1 MDEPGRPSVTSVPTR
16 LGPLRVEMAGA
27 GPPAVLWHSLFADST
42 TWARVREPLASV
54 RRLLLVDGPGHGHNP
69 PVARR
74 FTLDDCAGAAT
85 DVLDHFR
92 IGGPVD
98 WVGNAWGGHVGIPFA
113 AAYPARC
120 RSLATIG
127 SPVHALTPPE
137 RRKIALLTGVY
148 RLTGPLPPLVN
159 LLTGALLGP
168 GARAADPE
176 AAALVGSAFRRASR
190 RGMAGAIQSVS
201 LRRPDLAPLLTT
213 ISAPVLI
220 CAAADDPTWTP
231 ADAASAAG
239 RLPNGAPVILPGS
252 GHIAP
257 LFEAAPALVDMLTA
271 FWADPA
277 AVITRHRADA
287 TTPAPRAPAT

>member
-1 MDEPGRPSVTSVPTR
+1 MDEPGRTSVTSVPTR
-16 LGPLRVEMAGA
+16 LGPLRVQIAGA
-27 GPPAVLWHSLFADST
+27 GPPAVLWHSLFVDST

-69 PVARR
+69 PAGRR
-74 FTLDDCAGAAT
+74 FTLDDCAGAAI

-92 IGGPVD
+92 IGEPTD

-113 AAYPARC
+113 ATYPGRC

-137 RRKIALLTGVY
+137 RRKIALLTRVY
-148 RLTGPLPPLVN
+148 RLTGPLPPLVS
-159 LLTGALLGP
+159 LLTDALLGP

-176 AAALVGSAFRRASR
+176 AAAVIGSAFRRASR
-190 RGMAGAIQSVS
+190 RGMSAAIRSVS
-201 LRRPDLAPLLTT
+201 LHRTDLTPLLTT
-213 ISAPVLI
+213 ISAPALI
-220 CAAADDPTWTP
+220 CAAAADPTWTP
-231 ADAASAAG
+231 ADAASAAS

-257 LFEAAPALVDMLTA
+257 LFEAAPALADLLSA

-277 AVITRHRADA
+277 AVVTRHRAGA
-287 TTPAPRAPAT
+287 TATAPHPLAT

>member
-1 MDEPGRPSVTSVPTR
+1 MNAPAGTSAIAVPTR
-16 LGPLRVEMAGA
+16 LGPLRVQMAGA
-27 GPPAVLWHSLFADST
+27 GPPAVLWHSLFVDST

-113 AAYPARC
+113 ATYPGRC

-127 SPVHALTPPE
+127 SPVHALTPAE
-137 RRKIALLTGVY
+137 RRKIALLSGVY
-148 RLTGPLPPLVN
+148 RLTGAVPPLVN

-176 AAALVGSAFRRASR
+176 AAAVVGSAFRRAGR
-190 RGMAGAIQSVS
+190 RGMSGAIRSVS
-201 LRRPDLAPLLTT
+201 LRRPDLTPLLTT

-220 CAAADDPTWTP
+220 CAAADDPSWTP
-231 ADAASAAG
+231 ADAASAAS

-257 LFEAAPALVDMLTA
+257 LFEAAPALADLLTA

-277 AVITRHRADA
+277 AVVARQRAGPTA
-287 TTPAPRAPAT
+287 PAPHPPAT

>member
-1 MDEPGRPSVTSVPTR
+1 MNAPAGTSATVVPTR
-16 LGPLRVEMAGA
+16 LGPLRVQIAGS
-27 GPPAVLWHSLFADST
+27 GPPAVLWHSLFVDST
-42 TWARVREPLASV
+42 TWARVREPLAAV

-92 IGGPVD
+92 IGEPAD

-113 AAYPARC
+113 AAYPERC

-137 RRKIALLTGVY
+137 RRKMALLTSVY

-159 LLTGALLGP
+159 LLTDALLGP

-176 AAALVGSAFRRASR
+176 AAAVAGSAFRRASR
-190 RGMAGAIQSVS
+190 RGMSGAIRSVS

-220 CAAADDPTWTP
+220 CAAAGDPIWTP
-231 ADAASAAG
+231 ADAASAAR
-239 RLPNGAPVILPGS
+239 RLPNAAPVSLPGS

-257 LFEAAPALVDMLTA
+257 LFEAAPALADLLTA

-277 AVITRHRADA
+277 AVVTRHRAGA
-287 TTPAPRAPAT
+287 TATAPHPPAT

>member
-1 MDEPGRPSVTSVPTR
+1 MCEPAGISFTSVPTR
-16 LGPLRVEMAGA
+16 LGPLRVQIAGS
-27 GPPAVLWHSLFADST
+27 GPPAVLWHSLFVDST

-69 PVARR
+69 PAARR
-74 FTLDDCAGAAT
+74 FTLGDCAGAAA

-92 IGGPVD
+92 IGPVD
-98 WVGNAWGGHVGIPFA
+98 WVGNAMGGHVGIPFA
-113 AAYPARC
+113 ATYPERC

-137 RRKIALLTGVY
+137 RRKMTLLTGVY
-148 RLTGPLPPLVN
+148 RLTGPLPPLVS
-159 LLTGALLGP
+159 LLTDALLGA

-176 AAALVGSAFRRASR
+176 AAAVVCSAFRRASR
-190 RGMAGAIQSVS
+190 RGMAGAIRSVG
-201 LRRPDLAPLLTT
+201 LRRPDLAPLLAT

-220 CAAADDPTWTP
+220 CAAAGDPTWTP
-231 ADAASAAG
+231 ADAASAAR
-239 RLPNGAPVILPGS
+239 RLPNAAPVSLPGS

-257 LFEAAPALVDMLTA
+257 LFEAAPALADLLTA

-277 AVITRHRADA
+277 AVVTRHRAGA
-287 TTPAPRAPAT
+287 TAIAPHRPAA